1 MLHSFV
7 AQFQSL
13 KTKTPAICWG
23 WYVVVNDLLRSH
35 QLRPYPPQAQGLV
48 LAEGDLLKVR
58 NGSTWN

>member
-7 AQFQSL
+7 AQFQFQ

-48 LAEGDLLKVR
+48 LAEGDLIKVR
-58 NGSTWN
+58 SSST